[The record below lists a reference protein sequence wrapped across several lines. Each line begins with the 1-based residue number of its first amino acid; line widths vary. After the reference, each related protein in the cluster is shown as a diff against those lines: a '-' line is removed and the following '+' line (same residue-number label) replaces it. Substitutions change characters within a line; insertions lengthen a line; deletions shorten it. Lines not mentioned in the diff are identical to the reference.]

1 VWPSY
6 TKPMRYIGSIFLVA
20 AFIVLAGR
28 ALAGWLPATAPT
40 ESSQVSPTELK
51 YRLIEQFGQPFY
63 CDPDL
68 YPVGREVPMGEV
80 RQRVL
85 NLSANDPTM
94 FQVIAAHL
102 GIADPSSLSDDQVRQ
117 MYDESKKLNG
127 ILLDL
132 VESGYQ
138 FQIRISDAGS
148 QGRLIAGLISRDGDI
163 EQVRIEPATLICPRC
178 LPGSALIDTPDG
190 LIPVKDLRKGMQVW
204 TSDGHGG
211 RYPAII
217 LDTVVR
223 WVPLQHEMM
232 HVVLDDGRQL
242 YVAGGHPL
250 ADGRAV
256 GSLSK
261 GDVVDGAHVIE
272 AKLVRQQDDA
282 TYDILP
288 SGETGTYW
296 ANSILLGSTLYTSIS
311 QR

>member
-1 VWPSY
+1 
-6 TKPMRYIGSIFLVA
+6 MRYIGSILLIA
-20 AFIVLAGR
+20 ALMVLAGR
-28 ALAGWLPATAPT
+28 ALAGWLPAAVPD
-40 ESSQVSPTELK
+40 ESGQMSPAELK

-63 CDPDL
+63 CDPDV
-68 YPVGREVPMGEV
+68 YPVAREVPMGEV

-85 NLSANDPTM
+85 NLSTNDVTT
-94 FQVIAAHL
+94 FQIIATRL
-102 GIADPSSLSDDQVRQ
+102 GIADPTSLSDDQVRQ
-117 MYDESKKLNG
+117 IYDESKKLNG
-127 ILLDL
+127 ILLDP

-148 QGRLIAGLISRDGDI
+148 RGRLIAGLISSNGDLD
-163 EQVRIEPATLICPRC
+163 QVRTEPATLICPRC
-178 LPGSALIDTPDG
+178 LPGAVLIDTPDG
-190 LIPVKDLRKGMQVW
+190 LIPVKDLRKGMRVW
-204 TSDGHGG
+204 TSDGRGG

-232 HVVLDDGRQL
+232 HVLLDDGRQL

-256 GSLSK
+256 GSLAK
-261 GDVVDGAHVIE
+261 GDLVDGAQIIE
-272 AKLVRQQDDA
+272 AKLVRYQDDA

-296 ANSILLGSTLYTSIS
+296 ANSILLGSTLATSVA
-311 QR
+311 RR